1 MFQLSALENQNELQ
15 ISNIQIYVIYNIM
28 FDEAT
33 PNDSMAI
40 ILYTANLAL
49 IPSYHNQYEKLT

>member
-1 MFQLSALENQNELQ
+1 MNYKSLTYKYTS
-15 ISNIQIYVIYNIM
+15 YNIM